1 MAYDDEEQL
10 EAIRRWWHANGRFVL
25 IAVGSALVLLI
36 GWQQWNSWQ
45 ARQAASASA
54 EYAAVLSA
62 LEANDYEGAGNRLQ
76 MLQESRS
83 ASPHAALASFAVAAN
98 EMARGMPESA
108 AEILGWVVS
117 AQAQSPM
124 ADIARLRQAEAL
136 AAAGN
141 NEGALQRL
149 EPVAEGALA
158 ARYFELRGDLEL
170 ALGNRQAAIE
180 AYQQALE
187 GMVGQ
192 RRALVEVKLFDLG
205 GTPAS

>member
-10 EAIRRWWHANGRFVL
+10 ETIRRWWQENGRFVL

-45 ARQAASASA
+45 ARQAASASV

-62 LEANDYEGAGNRLQ
+62 LEAGDYEGADNRLQ
-76 MLQESRS
+76 ALRDARS
-83 ASPHAALASFAVAAN
+83 GSPHAALASFAMAAS
-98 EMARGMPESA
+98 EMAQGEPEAA
-108 AEILGWVVS
+108 AETLGWIVS
-117 AQAQSPM
+117 AQGQSPM
-124 ADIARLRQAEAL
+124 VDIARLRQAEAL
-136 AAAGN
+136 AAAGDH
-141 NEGALQRL
+141 EAARELVQPG
-149 EPVAEGALA
+149 VEGALA
-158 ARYFELRGDLEL
+158 ARYLELRGDLEL

-187 GMVGQ
+187 GMIGQ

-205 GTPAS
+205 GIPAS